1 MRVLNPGTTAA
12 SETAMP
18 KRFTVETANRTLP
31 LVSRIVE
38 DIVRDYA
45 AWQDAV
51 RDFEFATINS
61 RAEEPDTQAE
71 ALQAEVQRLASDIE
85 SYLRELAQ
93 LGLEF
98 KSFQEGLVDFPAESE
113 GRTVYL
119 CWHLGESSVRY
130 WHEVD
135 AGFTGRQPIES
146 LVIPSETL

>member
-1 MRVLNPGTTAA
+1 MPMLDSGTTAA
-12 SETAMP
+12 SQTAMP
-18 KRFTVETANRTLP
+18 KRFTVEAANRMLP
-31 LVSRIVE
+31 LVRRIAE

-45 AWQDAV
+45 AWQEAV

-61 RAEEPDTQAE
+61 RAEEPDSQAE
-71 ALQAEVQRLASDIE
+71 VLQAEVQRLASDIE
-85 SYLRELAQ
+85 AYLREISN

-98 KSFQEGLVDFPAESE
+98 KSFQEGLVDFPAELE

-135 AGFTGRQPIES
+135 AGFAGRQPIE
-146 LVIPSETL
+146 LLAQPSESL